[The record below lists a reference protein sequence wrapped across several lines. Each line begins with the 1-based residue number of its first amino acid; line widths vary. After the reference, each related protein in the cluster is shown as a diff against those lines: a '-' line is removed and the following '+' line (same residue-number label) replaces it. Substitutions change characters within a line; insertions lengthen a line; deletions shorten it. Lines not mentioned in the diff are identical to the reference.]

1 VKKGLNIL
9 SLISGGTAGAVVAN
23 PDLNFVTK
31 VPCRDHQG
39 WLTCIAIALLFAGI
53 LPGLRI
59 DLYRPRMLLHNDV
72 VSDGQAKAGPYEL
85 GCGDLAAM
93 AKPGTV
99 VKF

>member
-1 VKKGLNIL
+1 MSASLHLPAPSLEDRQSGLRPSSDASDKRRCAWQNNSDLRELAGKGI
-9 SLISGGTAGAVVAN
+9 
-23 PDLNFVTK
+23 DLN
-31 VPCRDHQG
+31 R
-39 WLTCIAIALLFAGI
+39 
-53 LPGLRI
+53 PG
-59 DLYRPRMLLHNDV
+59 MLLHNDV